1 LFRRHSKSGRGTLET
16 LRPRHTGFC
25 FGVRDALEL
34 AQGALVDGTEVVAL
48 GQVVHN
54 RSAVAQLEADGLGQA
69 SELPPSGPG
78 RVVVTAHGAAPEVF
92 ATARERGLEVV
103 DTTCPLVRRVQR
115 HARELR
121 ASGWP
126 VVVVGHAGHAEVQ
139 GVRGWAG
146 AQVEVVA
153 GEDEAA
159 GLPFAERRGVVC
171 QSTFPLDAFRR
182 VVAALGERT
191 GELRVHDTT
200 CPVVNQRQREAGNG
214 FLDDADVI
222 LVVGGRN
229 SANTRALAEACGQ
242 RRPTHHIETAE
253 EITPEWF
260 RPGQRVGITS
270 GTSTPDWVVDEV
282 EARCRAL

>member
-1 LFRRHSKSGRGTLET
+1 M
-16 LRPRHTGFC
+16 RPRHPGFC

-34 AQGALVDGTEVVAL
+34 ARGALDDGREVVAL

-54 RSAVAQLEADGLGQA
+54 ATALTQLEADGLRQA
-69 SELPPSGPG
+69 AELPAAGPA
-78 RVVVTAHGAAPEVF
+78 RVVVTAHGAAPAVF

-115 HARELR
+115 HAREL
-121 ASGWP
+121 AQTGWP
-126 VVVVGHAGHAEVQ
+126 VVVVGHVEHAEVR

-153 GEDEAA
+153 AEAEA
-159 GLPFAERRGVVC
+159 EQLPWSERRGVVS
-171 QSTFPLDAFRR
+171 QSTFPQDQFRR

-200 CPVVNQRQREAGNG
+200 CPVVNQRHREAADG
-214 FLDDADVI
+214 FLDRADVI
-222 LVVGGRN
+222 LVVGGRG
-229 SANTRALAEACGQ
+229 SANTQALAQTCA
-242 RRPTHHIETAE
+242 RHRPTHQIEGAD
-253 EITPEWF
+253 EITPDWF